1 MAMQTLKNMSYTVKL
16 EPTDEGGY
24 FVSVPAL
31 PGCFTQG
38 ETVEEALAMASDV
51 IQVWI
56 ESLVKEG
63 ESVPVEETV
72 EGAAMSYR
80 VNIPITV

>member
-1 MAMQTLKNMSYTVKL
+1 MQTLRNLSYTVTL
-16 EPTDEGGY
+16 RPTEEGGY

-38 ETVEEALAMASDV
+38 ETVEEALAMAADIIHAWV
-51 IQVWI
+51 
-56 ESLVKEG
+56 ESLIKDG
-63 ESVPVEETV
+63 ESVPVEDEV

-80 VNIPITV
+80 VNVPISA